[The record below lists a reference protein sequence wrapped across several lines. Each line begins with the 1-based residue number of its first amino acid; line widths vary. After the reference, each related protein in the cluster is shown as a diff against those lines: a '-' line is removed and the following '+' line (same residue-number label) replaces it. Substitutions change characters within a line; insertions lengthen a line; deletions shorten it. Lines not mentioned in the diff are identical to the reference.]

1 MPTDWYYIYSDRYLP
16 FHYYL
21 QDKINRVHFTPQ
33 GIPIDQAVF
42 DKDLYK
48 HKGEHFFS
56 RISVK
61 VDNIVQILKDRI
73 AGGNQEP
80 FFFSDCDILVGAYAV
95 ESLPV
100 YTEQKLIDC
109 WFQKEHNNETVANPG
124 FILVR
129 ANHRTLAFWSGVQ
142 DDIVL
147 RNMMEMKS
155 INDRLSGP
163 NGPPG
168 IIWQLFD
175 TTTVCSSLTRGQKD
189 FGVYHILCGCKSRQ
203 EDMMDKYIEAN
214 LQGHPMDIYVDQA
227 IAKLGAIVW

>member
-21 QDKINRVHFTPQ
+21 QDKINRVNFTPQ
-33 GIPIDQAVF
+33 GIAIDQAVF
-42 DKDLYK
+42 DKDLYQ

-61 VDNIVQILKDRI
+61 VDNIVRILKERI

-142 DDIVL
+142 EDIIL

-155 INDRLSGP
+155 INDRLAG
-163 NGPPG
+163 NPG
-168 IIWQLFD
+168 IVWQLFD

-203 EDMMDKYIEAN
+203 EDIMDKYIEAN